1 MEAAPPRD
9 PCAAR
14 DLGRRGSRLAFPNE
28 GQHRLDDGFARA
40 LAACL
45 AAVQLG
51 LWGKLLFHRRTDI
64 TNCTSSADTIC
75 PPSESKCCSAVGA
88 PAHAANALLDLVQRQ
103 AKSQQRNID
112 GDRALVGILEGAL

>member
-14 DLGRRGSRLAFPNE
+14 DLGRRGPRFAFPNE

-51 LWGKLLFHRRTDI
+51 VWRRLSFHRGPCRYY
-64 TNCTSSADTIC
+64 
-75 PPSESKCCSAVGA
+75 EGRQ
-88 PAHAANALLDLVQRQ
+88 ANAIVVVGYLHLMVHILQMSGRMTIQLQKV
-103 AKSQQRNID
+103 ST
-112 GDRALVGILEGAL
+112 DRES